1 MINQNEI
8 KQGKIFENEL
18 TSIFRPL
25 SLRKPITWDRI
36 MDSGGAGNIVGAV
49 KGDFDLTIKS
59 KFVGMPYRFI
69 IECKASSVVN
79 TFAGDFRDRIRSNQ
93 IAKMRLAQRA
103 GVIGIF
109 WFKSVK
115 TGDTEIW
122 SAHEVYDPYNATGRG
137 RKGLKEPCAYTIH
150 EKNLGRF
157 AELLVADPEKF
168 IIQLG
173 VPE

>member
-1 MINQNEI
+1 MINQEQI

-18 TSIFRPL
+18 TKIFRPL
-25 SLRKPITWDRI
+25 SLRKPIMWERI
-36 MDSGGAGNIVGAV
+36 IDSGGAGNLIKGA
-49 KGDFDLTIKS
+49 KADFDLTIKS
-59 KFVGMPYRFI
+59 KFVGMPYRFQ

-79 TFAGDFRDRIRSNQ
+79 TMAGDFRDRISSHQ
-93 IAKMRLAQRA
+93 IAEMRKAHRV
-103 GVIGIF
+103 GVIGFF
-109 WFKSVK
+109 WFKAVK

-122 SAHEVYDPYNATGRG
+122 SAHDVCAAYHTKG
-137 RKGLKEPCAYTIH
+137 KGLKLPCAYVIN

-157 AELLVADPEKF
+157 AETLAEDPEKF

>member
-1 MINQNEI
+1 MINHDEI

-18 TSIFRPL
+18 TDIFRPL
-25 SLRKPITWDRI
+25 SLRKAISWERI
-36 MDSGGAGNIVGAV
+36 MDSGGAGNLVEAT
-49 KGDFDLTIKS
+49 KGDFDLTIRS

-79 TFAGDFRDRIRSNQ
+79 TFAGDFKSRIRSKQ
-93 IAKMRLAQRA
+93 IAKMRIAQRS
-103 GVIGIF
+103 GVIGLY

-122 SAHEVYDPYNATGRG
+122 SAHEVYEPYNATGRG
-137 RKGLKEPCAYTIH
+137 QKGLKQPCAYTINL
-150 EKNLGRF
+150 KNIGRF
-157 AELLVADPEKF
+157 AESLVADPEKF